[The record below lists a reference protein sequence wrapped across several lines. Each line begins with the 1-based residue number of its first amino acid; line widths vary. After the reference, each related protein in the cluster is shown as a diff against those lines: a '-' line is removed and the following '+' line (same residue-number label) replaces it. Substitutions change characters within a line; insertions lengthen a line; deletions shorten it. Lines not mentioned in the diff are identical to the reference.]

1 MISYFL
7 SIKQKTILDKLFY
20 LFFAYIMVLFSFHL
34 SHFSHG
40 LLSQVQLLSITSGV
54 IIAATYL
61 YGRTGII
68 GIFLGLLTY
77 YTFIKASHNGVGYL
91 YSLVITSLLI
101 ISLSLIEKLRNHHYI
116 TRLIFSFYVFITP
129 GFCSLALAIFTPHSF
144 NTAQALNL
152 FLTDSIGILLTAPVI
167 GLFLIALNKHKEPRS
182 LLREFSHISKS
193 NFIYKSLIVLA
204 IFFVLLN
211 KENITYSYMTYLF
224 LLPLVIMAAFNF
236 SELTQILLIVIGY
249 SLLIKNDVTADL
261 LLLNTKLTIFFM
273 FSLIVYIMLD
283 FKVSL
288 RKETERFTKNLY
300 FDNQSNFGTFQ
311 KLDDD
316 TLHRRD
322 FVVAAID
329 LSPIFKYPL
338 IKRDKIL
345 RQIASYINKS
355 TNFYDQSYVLYDVAA
370 LVILLE
376 NNLRAIGRLDKLSE
390 MLNAS
395 LEADHVNF
403 HIDKIFFCRCK
414 KGNRIKQTIN
424 QIHMNLR
431 LAERNNSH
439 TMVDCDHSRYTNY
452 ITLLDNFNPS
462 HIQILRQNY
471 QGLAHDRTSCFELLS
486 RFTVKGKPLN
496 TETMFFCAQKLG
508 HMEMLEKAIVR
519 KMFEYIQQLPI
530 DSFDYGAINLS
541 PDFLSSDLSID
552 TLLHIAHELNVPLDK
567 ICIEIVESGSINDF
581 DALMKNLLRL
591 KHAGFKIALDD
602 FGAGHSTYKQLLNMP
617 IDTVKIDGS
626 LIKDC
631 HNDPIKQTIIENL
644 RAITTLSKIKLVA
657 ECVETEEEQQWL
669 QQIGVDYL
677 QGYLIHRPSLSS

>member
-1 MISYFL
+1 MINYFL
-7 SIKQKTILDKLFY
+7 SIKQKTMMDKLFY
-20 LFFAYIMVLFSFHL
+20 LFLSYIMVLFSFHL

-101 ISLSLIEKLRNHHYI
+101 ISLSLIEKLRSHQYI
-116 TRLIFSFYVFITP
+116 TRLTFTFYVFITP
-129 GFCSLALAIFTPHSF
+129 GICSLALALLTPHSF
-144 NTAQALNL
+144 NMAQALNL

-167 GLFLIALNKHKEPRS
+167 GLFLISINKHKGPRS
-182 LLREFSHISKS
+182 LLREFSHVSKA
-193 NFIYKSLIVLA
+193 NFIYKSLIILSIFLVL
-204 IFFVLLN
+204 VN

-300 FDNQSNFGTFQ
+300 FDHQSNFGTFQ

-316 TLHRRD
+316 TLHRSD

-355 TNFYDQSYVLYDVAA
+355 TDFYDQSYVLYDVAA

-431 LAERNNSH
+431 LAERNHSH
-439 TMVDCDHSRYTNY
+439 TMVDCDHSRYTSY
-452 ITLLDNFNPS
+452 ITLLDNFNSS
-462 HIQILRQNY
+462 HIQIMRQNY
-471 QGLAHDRTSCFELLS
+471 QDLTHHHTSCFELLS
-486 RFTVKGKPLN
+486 RFTVKGKQLN
-496 TETMFFCAQKLG
+496 TETMFSCAQKLG

-519 KMFEYIQQLPI
+519 KMLEYIQQLPA

-541 PDFLSSDLSID
+541 PDFLSSTLSID
-552 TLLHIAHELNVPLDK
+552 TLIHITQELNIPFGK
-567 ICIEIVESGSINDF
+567 ICIEIVESGSIDDF
-581 DALMKNLLRL
+581 ETLMKNLQRL
-591 KHAGFKIALDD
+591 KNAGFKIALDD

-669 QQIGVDYL
+669 QQTGIDYL
-677 QGYLIHRPSLSS
+677 QGYLIHRPSPSA